1 MKDELKIL
9 LSGKP
14 ILPGTLGEYYNVCG
28 KTPCRCK
35 DKENPQ
41 KHGPYYQLSYNLK
54 GKNSSISIKKSDIE
68 IIRKMTNNYREQI
81 SASHDLGLELL
92 DLYRNEGC
100 QKMLE
105 KYSHLFSRE
114 ISKRSGS
121 TSATTLLREA
131 KLSKEKWK
139 MKALARQ
146 SENTKLKAKIKDTNK
161 SRKKWKSEA
170 MQQKSQNKELQQE
183 FESLKKRANQRT
195 TN

>member
-1 MKDELKIL
+1 MKVELVTL

-68 IIRKMTNNYREQI
+68 IIRKMTDNYREQI

-92 DLYRNEGC
+92 DLYKNEGC

-105 KYSHLFSRE
+105 KYNQLFSRE

-121 TSATTLLREA
+121 TSATILLREA

-139 MKALARQ
+139 IKALARQ

-183 FESLKKRANQRT
+183 FELFKKNLKKVKNH
-195 TN
+195 